1 MEEILR
7 DLPKRAKE
15 KHEEN
20 KRYFTKL
27 RKKPPKQLDYVMED
41 LHEEEFAQTNC
52 LECANCCKTTGPL
65 FTNAEI
71 ERIAKRFR
79 MKPSQFITTYLKVD
93 EENDYVLQQV
103 PCSFLDAE
111 NHCLIYDIRPKACR
125 EFPHTNRRKFH
136 QIASLTLKNVGVCPA
151 AFNIVEAMK
160 QRIKL

>member
-52 LECANCCKTTGPL
+52 LECANCCKTKGPL
-65 FTNAEI
+65 FTNADI